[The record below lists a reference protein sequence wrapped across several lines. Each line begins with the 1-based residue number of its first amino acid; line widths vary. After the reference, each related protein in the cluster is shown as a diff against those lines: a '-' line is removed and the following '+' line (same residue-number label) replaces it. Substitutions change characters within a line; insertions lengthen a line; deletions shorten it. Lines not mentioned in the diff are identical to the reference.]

1 MVKEM
6 NMFNLTVKFIIKILR
21 KLQRLFKLGKNSNCH
36 YAYNKKPKDS
46 NQEELSLYYKYL
58 NSAH

>member
-1 MVKEM
+1 MVKEI

-36 YAYNKKPKDS
+36 YAYDKKT
-46 NQEELSLYYKYL
+46 QEELSLYYKYL

>member
-1 MVKEM
+1 MVKEI

-36 YAYNKKPKDS
+36 YAYDKKTQGFQS
-46 NQEELSLYYKYL
+46 RGAEFVLQVLE
-58 NSAH
+58 